1 MPVRLGICLNLSRSA
16 DYSYAGFTKGRTLLG
31 SLSSRAQQADSLAN
45 RLAKS
50 RDPVF
55 SSSKIC
61 GEPAQRQ
68 PSALKPPS
76 SRATAARLKPSP
88 SASLTSDDSVSWA
101 LSPQPWPAQSAPDS
115 AVGMAFSPGKSAP
128 VPGKCQDPSATRP
141 GCRQNK
147 NCGWECRRSPCSAW
161 DRWLH

>member
-31 SLSSRAQQADSLAN
+31 SLSSRAQQADSLA
-45 RLAKS
+45 KS

-68 PSALKPPS
+68 PSAAEAPIVAGDCGSAEAEPFRKPN
-76 SRATAARLKPSP
+76 
-88 SASLTSDDSVSWA
+88 
-101 LSPQPWPAQSAPDS
+101 Q
-115 AVGMAFSPGKSAP
+115 
-128 VPGKCQDPSATRP
+128 
-141 GCRQNK
+141 
-147 NCGWECRRSPCSAW
+147 RRFRFLGP
-161 DRWLH
+161 